1 MAYSIYDASIVPV
14 KHSLESLKAILT
26 KAETASNA
34 SEFPDARIHP
44 DMLPLAF
51 QIHMATNVNL
61 SQTAI
66 LVPAMLIL
74 HSRPPSKPW
83 PA

>member
-1 MAYSIYDASIVPV
+1 MPYSIYDASIVPV

-51 QIHMATNVNL
+51 QVHMITNVGPL
-61 SQTAI
+61 KATISF
-66 LVPAMLIL
+66 PKSLI
-74 HSRPPSKPW
+74 
-83 PA
+83 